1 MCVLGVPEVSPPP
14 QPSWPGCSL
23 RDTGFQ
29 TLAPE
34 RMLTRSSEGV
44 LTGRV
49 REVEALPAL
58 PATPMG
64 GPSWPGLHVRPTH
77 PASDVGDLRVPQAVG
92 SPSQL

>member
-49 REVEALPAL
+49 REVEAPSHSARH
-58 PATPMG
+58 THG
-64 GPSWPGLHVRPTH
+64 GPFLAW
-77 PASDVGDLRVPQAVG
+77 AACQAH
-92 SPSQL
+92 SSCL